1 VDFPAGTQLQSE
13 GSSYYSAPA
22 GVGTPATDSKVQQG
36 TLENSNVNPILSMV
50 ELITAQR
57 SAESMQRALSMFSSE
72 MDKTATQE
80 LPKIS

>member
-1 VDFPAGTQLQSE
+1 M
-13 GSSYYSAPA
+13 
-22 GVGTPATDSKVQQG
+22 QQG

-57 SAESMQRALSMFSSE
+57 SAESMQRVLSMFSSE